1 MNTET
6 AYNQALDYLYS
17 FVDYS
22 LKKATELAKAEF
34 NLDRMFALLD
44 RLGNPHHA
52 FPAIHVAGTK
62 GKGSTCAFAAAAL
75 DAAGYRTGLY
85 TSPHLHDFCERIQ
98 VDGQPISHTA
108 LVALVEEIKPAVAA
122 VPRLTTFEISTALGF
137 LYFARAQVDAAVIE
151 VGLGGRLDATNV
163 LMPRVAVITAL
174 SYDHMAV
181 LGNTLAQIAGEKA
194 GIIKPETPVVSAPQ
208 TEEALEVIT
217 RIARERSA
225 PLTLVGRDVLFATG
239 IHDLDGQAVQIRTP
253 GRPPLYLQ
261 IPLLG
266 AHQAENAAVAYA
278 ALVAGGFDATDENIA
293 RGFAQANWPGRFEVV
308 CREPPVV
315 LDSAHND
322 ESARRLRQALDDYF
336 PGRPVTLIFGA
347 SEDKN
352 VAGMLAALKPRLS
365 RILAVR
371 ADHPRA
377 LDVEALL
384 GYAGQ
389 AGVES
394 EAAASA
400 GEALERA
407 IALAGRDGLVLSA
420 GSIFITA
427 EVRQAWK
434 SSGREAA
441 SSPPGNA

>member
-1 MNTET
+1 MDTET

-22 LKKATELAKAEF
+22 LKKASELARAEF
-34 NLDRMFALLD
+34 NLERMFALLEK
-44 RLGNPHHA
+44 LGNPHHD

-75 DAAGYRTGLY
+75 QAAGYRTGLY

-98 VDGQPISHTA
+98 LDGRPVSHAA
-108 LVALVEEIKPAVAA
+108 LVALVEEVKPAVAA
-122 VPRLTTFEISTALGF
+122 VPRLTTFEITTALAF
-137 LYFARAQVDAAVIE
+137 LYFSRAQVEAAVIE

-163 LMPRVAVITAL
+163 IAPRVSVITAISL
-174 SYDHMAV
+174 DHTAV
-181 LGNTLAQIAGEKA
+181 LGDTLALIAGEKA
-194 GIIKPETPVVSAPQ
+194 GIIKPETPLVSAPQ
-208 TEEALEVIT
+208 ADEALEVIA
-217 RIARERSA
+217 RIGRERAA

-239 IHDLDGQAVQIRTP
+239 LHNLDGQAVQLRTP
-253 GRPPLYLQ
+253 DGSPLYLH

-278 ALVAGGFDATDENIA
+278 ALIAGGFDVTDEAVA
-293 RGFAQANWPGRFEVV
+293 RGFAQASWPGRFEVV
-308 CREPPVV
+308 RKEPPVV

-322 ESARRLRQALDDYF
+322 ESARRLRQALDDYL

-352 VAGMLAALKPRLS
+352 VAGMLAALKPRLA
-365 RILAVR
+365 RLIAVR

-377 LDVEALL
+377 LDVETLL

-389 AGVES
+389 AGVEA
-394 EAAASA
+394 EASPSA

-407 IALAGRDGLVLSA
+407 IRLAGPDGLVLSA

-434 SSGREAA
+434 QRER
-441 SSPPGNA
+441 